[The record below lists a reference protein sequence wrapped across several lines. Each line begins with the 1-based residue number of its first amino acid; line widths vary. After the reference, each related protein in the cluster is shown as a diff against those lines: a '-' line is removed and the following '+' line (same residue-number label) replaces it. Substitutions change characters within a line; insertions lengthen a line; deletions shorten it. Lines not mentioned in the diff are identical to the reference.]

1 LNLQTIHHRSYEKD
15 LPQSGRHILAQ
26 TRGENIIVYQAFN
39 TRISRFAVEHQRFG
53 GSHYKFSR
61 MSWIKPNFLW
71 MMYRAGW
78 AVKEHQQQI
87 LAIEIS
93 QEHFRQILRQA
104 VHSTYKEHIYGSH
117 EAWKA
122 ALASSEVRLQ
132 WDPDHDPH
140 GAKLDRRAVQ
150 LGLRGDVLKQ
160 FGTEWIVSIEDITPF
175 VHEQKALLDARNW
188 DEFKV
193 IQETVW
199 PANDQKI
206 IDVLELDTFSL

>member
-1 LNLQTIHHRSYEKD
+1 MNLESILYTEYERG
-15 LPQSGRHILAQ
+15 LPQSGKHILAQ

-39 TRISRFAVEHQRFG
+39 PNIARFAVEHQRFG
-53 GSHYKFSR
+53 GSHYKFTR

-93 QEHFRQILRQA
+93 QQHFKEILAQA
-104 VHSTYKEHIYGSH
+104 VHSTYKAPVYGSH

-132 WDPDHDPH
+132 WDPDHNPH
-140 GAKLDRRAVQ
+140 GDKLERRAVQ
-150 LGLRGDVLKQ
+150 LGLRGKVLKQ
-160 FGTEWIVSIEDITPF
+160 FATEWLVSMQDTTF

-188 DEFKV
+188 DQFQV
-193 IQETVW
+193 IKEDVW
-199 PANDQKI
+199 PVAEQAI
-206 IDVLELDTFSL
+206 IDNLGLDSFSS